1 MATANVTEVLPPTD
15 LSRSELQDAL
25 VALEQDA
32 SPLPQLKERARTVAQ
47 ILPKDATQ
55 ENYAEMGAALS
66 EARLIKQTPTTRLG
80 NFYMIVRRVL
90 AYLDT
95 QSNKTKNAVTEIE
108 AIALP
113 WMKSFEQHERS
124 ETAKEQKQ
132 MGDGAV
138 VKPNLP
144 TVAGYRKTV
153 NYRAQVT
160 DAKKFLA
167 AYRKEPR
174 GPLAEF
180 VTIDEA
186 ALNKRAREMKDSKAF
201 MRLYKYTSAWED

>member
-1 MATANVTEVLPPTD
+1 MATNAVTSIEVLPPTD

-25 VALEQDA
+25 VALEHDA
-32 SPLPQLKERARTVAQ
+32 IPLTQLKERARTVAQ
-47 ILPKDATQ
+47 ILPKEATQ

-66 EARLIKQTPTTRLG
+66 EARLIKQTPTNRLG

-90 AYLDT
+90 TYLDT

-113 WMKSFEQHERS
+113 WLKAFEQRERA
-124 ETAKEQKQ
+124 EAKKE
-132 MGDGAV
+132 GAA
-138 VKPNLP
+138 PALP
-144 TVAGYRKTV
+144 TLPGYRKTV

-180 VTIDEA
+180 VIIDEQ

-201 MRLYKYTSAWED
+201 MAVYKYTSAWED